1 MSAADQFENPS
12 QSDVHRRTVSLQVM
26 SRLVRL
32 AQGVYAVHAHWLSI
46 QLRYDKE
53 SHAHVA
59 RVQKSASRIASNIS
73 PPHTRTSSTVHTNHV
88 AAAMPHE
95 WLT

>member
-1 MSAADQFENPS
+1 MFIGG
-12 QSDVHRRTVSLQVM
+12 TVSLQVM

-53 SHAHVA
+53 SYAHVA
-59 RVQKSASRIASNIS
+59 RVQKSASGAHRFQHIAAPYADIVDC
-73 PPHTRTSSTVHTNHV
+73 PHKPRCRGNAS
-88 AAAMPHE
+88 
-95 WLT
+95 